1 MKTWKKTILI
11 TSLCLLISGAALA
24 GFGFIRGGWSALS
37 HSKEEPKHH
46 TYKTQELKSF
56 ENISLNCNVSDI
68 TIKTGNQDKGAISYF
83 VDKSYPIK
91 INQKDK
97 TLSITE
103 TSKLL
108 QNKTTIRFLTL
119 RNLINIDKIGHFG
132 LDSGYSIQITLP
144 KGSKIQSLNGKLK
157 VGELQIEKSHI
168 QTADFQLSAGN
179 LSVSSSELMDS
190 HLILQ
195 AGDMTFIDSH
205 ISKSKLKVNAGNV
218 EVGSSKIS
226 DSQVNLSAGDFTA
239 SDVAFVNK
247 NRLSLSMGDA
257 DIQLKDHNL
266 AIKTNKE
273 IGDSDITSNL
283 KTDSQNQLELTS
295 KLGDITIE

>member
-11 TSLCLLISGAALA
+11 TSLCLLLSGAALA

-37 HSKEEPKHH
+37 RSKEEPKHH
-46 TYKTQELKSF
+46 SYKTQELKSF

-68 TIKTGNQDKGAISYF
+68 TIKTGNQDKGTISYF
-83 VDKSYPIK
+83 VDKNYPLK

-97 TLSITE
+97 TLSITK

-119 RNLINIDKIGHFG
+119 RNIINIDKIGHFG
-132 LDSGYSIQITLP
+132 LNSGYSIQITLP

-190 HLILQ
+190 HLTLQ

-226 DSQVNLSAGDFTA
+226 DSQVNLRAGDFTA

-247 NRLSLSMGDA
+247 NSLSLSMGDA

-266 AIKTNKE
+266 AIKT
-273 IGDSDITSNL
+273 IRR
-283 KTDSQNQLELTS
+283 
-295 KLGDITIE
+295 

>member
-1 MKTWKKTILI
+1 M
-11 TSLCLLISGAALA
+11 
-24 GFGFIRGGWSALS
+24 
-37 HSKEEPKHH
+37 
-46 TYKTQELKSF
+46 
-56 ENISLNCNVSDI
+56 SLNCNVSDI
-68 TIKTGNQDKGAISYF
+68 TIKTGNQDKGTISYF

-119 RNLINIDKIGHFG
+119 RNLINIDKIGNFG

-195 AGDMTFIDSH
+195 AGDMNFIDSH

>member
-11 TSLCLLISGAALA
+11 TSLCLLLSGAALA

-37 HSKEEPKHH
+37 RSKEEPKHH
-46 TYKTQELKSF
+46 TYKTQKLKSF

-68 TIKTGNQDKGAISYF
+68 TIKTGNQDKGTISYF
-83 VDKSYPIK
+83 VDKNYPIK

-119 RNLINIDKIGHFG
+119 RNLINIDKIGHFP
-132 LDSGYSIQITLP
+132 LESGYSIQITLP

-168 QTADFQLSAGN
+168 QTTDFHLSAGN

-190 HLILQ
+190 HLTLQ

-247 NRLSLSMGDA
+247 NKLGLSMGDA

-266 AIKTNKE
+266 SIKTNKE

>member
-68 TIKTGNQDKGAISYF
+68 TIKTGNQDKGTISYF

-119 RNLINIDKIGHFG
+119 RNLINIDKIGNFG

-195 AGDMTFIDSH
+195 AGDMNFIDSH

-239 SDVAFVNK
+239 SDVTFVNK